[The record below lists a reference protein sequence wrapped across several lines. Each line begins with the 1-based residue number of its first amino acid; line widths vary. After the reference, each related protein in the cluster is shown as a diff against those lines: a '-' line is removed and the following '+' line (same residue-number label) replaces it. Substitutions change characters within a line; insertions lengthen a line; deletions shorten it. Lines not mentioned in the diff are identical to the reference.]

1 MPRHICCIQ
10 LDWYGVGAMV
20 ARYRLAAKR
29 TTRRPK
35 EAARIKRKMLIRR
48 TISTFGY
55 VSEGARRI

>member
-35 EAARIKRKMLIRR
+35 EAVRIKRKM
-48 TISTFGY
+48 
-55 VSEGARRI
+55 